1 MLWDDYAARMG
12 IVNHLGID
20 VAKIAVSV
28 AIAAIS
34 WRFVEQPLMSLK
46 DRFGYQRNAAPAG
59 FGEAREQGPC
69 VTAVNALTPTL
80 RTGSTGT
87 PALTPASKR
96 ELV

>member
-46 DRFGYQRNAAPAG
+46 DRFGYQRDAAPAG
-59 FGEAREQGPC
+59 FGEAREQGPR
-69 VTAVNALTPTL
+69 VTSPAGLDDALELARSFTL
-80 RTGSTGT
+80 TKAST
-87 PALTPASKR
+87 AKVR
-96 ELV
+96 

>member
-1 MLWDDYAARMG
+1 MLWDDYAARTG

-46 DRFGYQRNAAPAG
+46 DRFGYQRDAAPAG
-59 FGEAREQGPC
+59 FGEGREQGPR
-69 VTAVNALTPTL
+69 VTDPVGLDEALGLARSLTL
-80 RTGSTGT
+80 AKAST
-87 PALTPASKR
+87 AKAR
-96 ELV
+96 